1 MSFTHF
7 TFSEAESSLSTSS
20 SAYTLH
26 LSKCILGC
34 TGFDH
39 NILRV
44 FFGPF
49 AARLV
54 LELARRANLKKI
66 DEIYWQRR
74 NSGGFYT
81 FIPGSNSIGP
91 LFFVW
96 ILLQLFQLTQNKSS
110 SALDTAI
117 ILLVQLAHSENF

>member
-26 LSKCILGC
+26 LSKSILGC
-34 TGFDH
+34 TGFDDK
-39 NILRV
+39 ILRV

-54 LELARRANLKKI
+54 LELARRANLKKF

-74 NSGGFYT
+74 NSKGFYT
-81 FIPGSNSIGP
+81 LSLGATAYG
-91 LFFVW
+91 LYFFVDF
-96 ILLQLFQLTQNKSS
+96 IATLSTDSK
-110 SALDTAI
+110 
-117 ILLVQLAHSENF
+117 